1 MSNQNEAKAKEK
13 RQIVFIS
20 GLSGAGMSSVIN
32 NLEDFGFEVFDNMPL
47 FLVDTLLNPEN
58 NKDIASKPIAFGLDS
73 RTRGFSPPDILAKI
87 DYLKKQP
94 EYDVS
99 LCFVSCADDIIHQRY
114 SLTRRP
120 HPLAREQTIAQ
131 GIAIEREWLA
141 PLQEIA
147 DFSIDTTDMSV
158 HDLKRLLGSRYFHP
172 ASNKKVYITLMSF
185 GFKKGTPRE
194 ADMILD
200 VRFLQNP
207 HWDRKL
213 RPLTG
218 RDEDVQN
225 FIRKD
230 ETFDNFLSKTKDMLA
245 LILPR
250 YEVEGKS
257 YFTLAL
263 GCTGGRHR
271 SVFLAEILTDFVKE
285 QGFSVS
291 LRHRDL
297 QTLSDIS

>member
-1 MSNQNEAKAKEK
+1 MNDILASSEQKK
-13 RQIVFIS
+13 RQIVFVS
-20 GLSGAGMSSVIN
+20 GLSGAGMSSVLK

-47 FLVDTLLNPEN
+47 FLVDSLLKSQEP
-58 NKDIASKPIAFGLDS
+58 DIDPQKPLAFGLDS

-87 DYLKKQP
+87 EYLKKQH

-99 LCFVSCADDIIHQRY
+99 LCFISCADDIIHQRY
-114 SLTRRP
+114 SHTRRP
-120 HPLAREQTIAQ
+120 HPIAREQTVAQ
-131 GIAIEREWLA
+131 GIAIEKEWLK
-141 PLQEIA
+141 PLKDAA
-147 DFSIDTTDMSV
+147 DLSIDTTDMSV

-172 ASNKKVYITLMSF
+172 DAGNKVYITLMSF
-185 GFKKGTPRE
+185 GFKNGTPRE

-207 HWDRKL
+207 HWEAQL

-218 RDEDVQN
+218 RDEEVQN

-230 ETFDNFLSKTKDMLA
+230 DAFDAFIQKVKDMLT

-271 SVFLAEILTDFVKE
+271 SVFLAEHLADFIKE
-285 QGFSVS
+285 LEFSVNI
-291 LRHRDL
+291 RHRDL
-297 QTLSDIS
+297 Q

>member
-1 MSNQNEAKAKEK
+1 MNEQVTQNKK
-13 RQIVFIS
+13 RQIVFVS
-20 GLSGAGMSSVIN
+20 GLSGAGMSSVLK
-32 NLEDFGFEVFDNMPL
+32 NLEDFDFEVFDNMPL
-47 FLVDTLLNPEN
+47 FLIDSLLTTNQQ
-58 NKDIASKPIAFGLDS
+58 DIDPQKSLAFGLDS

-87 DYLKKQP
+87 EYLKKQK

-99 LCFVSCADDIIHQRY
+99 LCFITCANDIIHQRY

-120 HPLAREQTIAQ
+120 HPIAREQTIAQ

-141 PLQEIA
+141 PLQEAA
-147 DFSIDTTDMSV
+147 DLSIDTTDMSV
-158 HDLKRLLGSRYFHP
+158 HDLKRLLGSRYYHP
-172 ASNKKVYITLMSF
+172 EAGNKVYVTLMSF

-194 ADMILD
+194 ADMMLD

-207 HWDRKL
+207 HWDKKL

-218 RDEDVQN
+218 RDKGVQN
-225 FIRKD
+225 FIRGD
-230 ETFDNFLSKTKDMLA
+230 ESFDGFVEKVGDMLS
-245 LILPR
+245 IVLPR

-271 SVFLAEILTDFVKE
+271 SVFLAEYFADYIKGLN
-285 QGFSVS
+285 FSVNI
-291 LRHRDL
+291 RHRDL
-297 QTLSDIS
+297 Q

>member
-1 MSNQNEAKAKEK
+1 MNDLSSAEPKK
-13 RQIVFIS
+13 RQIVFVS
-20 GLSGAGMSSVIN
+20 GLSGAGMSSVLK

-47 FLVDTLLNPEN
+47 FLVDSLLKSHEP
-58 NKDIASKPIAFGLDS
+58 DIDPQKPLAFGLDS

-87 DYLKKQP
+87 EYLKKQD
-94 EYDVS
+94 EYEVS
-99 LCFVSCADDIIHQRY
+99 LCFISCADDIIHQRY
-114 SLTRRP
+114 SHTRRP
-120 HPLAREQTIAQ
+120 HPIAREQTIAQ
-131 GIAIEREWLA
+131 GIAIEREWLQ
-141 PLQEIA
+141 PLSVAA
-147 DFSIDTTDMSV
+147 DLSIDTTDMSV

-172 ASNKKVYITLMSF
+172 DAGNKVYITLMSF

-207 HWDRKL
+207 HWEKNL

-218 RDEDVQN
+218 RDEEVQN
-225 FIRKD
+225 FIRND
-230 ETFDNFLSKTKDMLA
+230 EVFEEFIQKVKSMLT

-271 SVFLAEILTDFVKE
+271 SVFLAEHLADFIKDLE
-285 QGFSVS
+285 FSVNI
-291 LRHRDL
+291 RHRDL
-297 QTLSDIS
+297 Q